1 MYLRDFVGFTY
12 SFTISYSSNCA
23 SVPTRLAGV
32 VPDRDRSCD
41 HYFVYYRLWS
51 HGCCFMQAIIGHYP
65 GKSVYLKELSH
76 VIVSKQAIQPR
87 TLLNAGNNCHY
98 PGKSLY

>member
-1 MYLRDFVGFTY
+1 MVTSLTV
-12 SFTISYSSNCA
+12 
-23 SVPTRLAGV
+23 SVPTRLADV

-51 HGCCFMQAIIGHYP
+51 HVRCFMQAIIGHCP

-76 VIVSKQAIQPR
+76 VIVSKQAFQPR
-87 TLLNAGNNCHY
+87 THPY
-98 PGKSLY
+98 LYILRAFYYNDPR